1 MNYYFAV
8 AAVFSLAYK
17 LQPSIIFI
25 DEVDSFLSQR
35 RSSDHEAL
43 SNMKTEF
50 MALWDGFTTDREF
63 LGHQITNFLS
73 DSCCSF
79 IIYHKS

>member
-63 LGHQITNFLS
+63 L
-73 DSCCSF
+73 
-79 IIYHKS
+79 

>member
-1 MNYYFAV
+1 M
-8 AAVFSLAYK
+8 AAVFSLAHK

-63 LGHQITNFLS
+63 LCLQTTEFLS
-73 DSCCSF
+73 IGCCAY
-79 IIYHKS
+79 IIYHKKSR